1 MTSMKCSVLV
11 FDLGK
16 VLVDFDYSIAARR
29 IVPLCASPA
38 DPAKF
43 FSEHADLMASYEL
56 GKLTTQGF
64 FDQMKAAT
72 GFSGTQAEFGAF
84 FADIFTAIQP
94 MIDLH
99 GELKKTNLPTYIF
112 SNTNDLAVEHIR
124 NRFPFFSDFDA
135 YVLSYEHGAM
145 KPSAKLYEIVER
157 MSGRRGA
164 EIVYIDDRAENV
176 AAGAAR
182 GWQAVLHE
190 SPETTRQAL
199 QSFGLLNHS

>member
-1 MTSMKCSVLV
+1 MKCSVLV

-29 IVPLCASPA
+29 IVPLCTSSM

-43 FSEHADLMASYEL
+43 FSEHADLLTSYEM
-56 GKLTTQGF
+56 GKVTTQGF
-64 FDQMKAAT
+64 FNQMKAAT
-72 GFSGTQAEFGAF
+72 GFSGEQVEFNAF
-84 FADIFTAIQP
+84 FADIFTPIQP

-99 GELKKTNLPTYIF
+99 GELKKTTLPTYIF

-124 NRFPFFSDFDA
+124 NRFPFFSEFDG

-145 KPSAKLYEIVER
+145 KPGAKLYQIVER
-157 MSGRRGA
+157 MSGRRGP
-164 EIVYIDDRAENV
+164 EIFYIDDRPENV
-176 AAGAAR
+176 AAAVAR

-190 SPETTRQAL
+190 SPAATREAIQKL
-199 QSFGLLNHS
+199 GILNQS